1 MYQFYYDYLKPKCG
15 DKWLLYLLTYLL
27 TSCVTYVTLGFG
39 LERQPDTI
47 TTYI

>member
-15 DKWLLYLLTYLL
+15 DKWLLYLLTYFMRD
-27 TSCVTYVTLGFG
+27 VRDPGFG